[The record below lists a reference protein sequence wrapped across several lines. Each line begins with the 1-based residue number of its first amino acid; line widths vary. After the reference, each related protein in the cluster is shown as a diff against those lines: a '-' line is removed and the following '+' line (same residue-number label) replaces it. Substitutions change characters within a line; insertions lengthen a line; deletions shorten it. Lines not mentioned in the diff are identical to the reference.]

1 MAFRQLIGST
11 WQKLHA
17 NESRFLLATLQR
29 YKSSTKD
36 RFLDGDCED
45 NSIVLAD
52 PEKVSRIESL
62 RNSYINIE
70 EPNTLSNISGIPAE
84 HVQNRRVRIYKPA
97 KNAMQSGTF
106 DTQKWKLD
114 FENRA
119 RWENPLIGWTSTGDP
134 NSNLNLWFSTKD
146 DAIDYC
152 ERNGYHYEVD
162 ETHERRKLRKTY
174 AENFSWNKR
183 TRVGS
188 K

>member
-1 MAFRQLIGST
+1 M
-11 WQKLHA
+11 
-17 NESRFLLATLQR
+17 ATLQR

-45 NSIVLAD
+45 NSIVLAN

-119 RWENPLIGWTSTGDP
+119 RWENPLIGWTST
-134 NSNLNLWFSTKD
+134 
-146 DAIDYC
+146 
-152 ERNGYHYEVD
+152 
-162 ETHERRKLRKTY
+162 
-174 AENFSWNKR
+174 
-183 TRVGS
+183 
-188 K
+188 